1 MKTVI
6 SFNFYEQKKI
16 YLLIISLCVPYL
28 FSACALVLTG
38 TAAKVITVTKEDR
51 TIGEFVDDALIKTI
65 IKNTYFDQSGNL
77 FFNVDVEVSQG
88 RVLLTGTVDNM
99 DLKIEAT
106 RIAWGVEDVKTVI
119 NELQISN
126 SDNIFNFADDLV
138 ISTKVSGRLILEEE
152 VNSLNYNIETVNK
165 VVYIIGIA
173 NNDDEQKKVIDIASD
188 VYGVEGV
195 IDYITIKAPLN

>member
-1 MKTVI
+1 MSK
-6 SFNFYEQKKI
+6 KKI
-16 YLLIISLCVPYL
+16 YLLIIFLCVPYL
-28 FSACALVLTG
+28 FSACAQVLTG

-88 RVLLTGTVDNM
+88 RVLLTGTVENM

-173 NNDDEQKKVIDIASD
+173 NSEDEQKKVIDIASD

>member
-1 MKTVI
+1 MSK
-6 SFNFYEQKKI
+6 KKI
-16 YLLIISLCVPYL
+16 YLLILFLCVPYL
-28 FSACALVLTG
+28 FSACAQVLTG